1 MTAEQRPKSIN
12 TNDSAR
18 GTSELGQAPYLSPR
32 TERSMRSVVAVA
44 LSLSALMP
52 LQAGAASI
60 TVKPGDTISGLAD
73 RHGVSVNSLMK
84 ANGIRNSDH
93 VEVGQTLRLPIGA
106 RGVVSAGQGR
116 HTVKGGDT
124 LGGIAAQYR
133 VRERD
138 LIAINNLPSADHVE
152 LGQTLKLPT
161 SAVLPKPKPAAKAKA
176 TPIKANPNATSH
188 TVARGQTL
196 TQIARAYE
204 VPVASLIDLN
214 TINDPNKVTIGT
226 KLMLR
231 DTRSPETTKSVSSTV
246 QGAANTTPE
255 SVVEAIEPTST
266 TPAVKPVLT
275 ATASQPTKTVQV
287 KPVQS
292 KTTRTKAAPIK
303 AAPAKTTKT
312 PSVEAKPAA
321 WRTYGPLQVD
331 WSNWQSMG
339 GSMVAPTLNSE
350 GKPLYVAVNCSAR
363 KINVTSSDGAWKSWI
378 APQTNFE
385 KDLVKDR
392 CSKTA

>member
-1 MTAEQRPKSIN
+1 
-12 TNDSAR
+12 
-18 GTSELGQAPYLSPR
+18 
-32 TERSMRSVVAVA
+32 MRSIVAAA
-44 LSLSALMP
+44 LTLSALMP

-73 RHGVSVNSLMK
+73 RYGVSVGRLMR
-84 ANGIRNSDH
+84 ANGIRNSNH
-93 VEVGQTLRLPIGA
+93 VEAGQTLRLPSGA

-133 VRERD
+133 VKERD
-138 LIAINNLPSADHVE
+138 LIAINSLRSADHVE

-161 SAVLPKPKPAAKAKA
+161 SAVLPKPKPIAKAKP

-231 DTRSPETTKSVSSTV
+231 ETLPTESVSTSV
-246 QGAANTTPE
+246 Q
-255 SVVEAIEPTST
+255 TST
-266 TPAVKPVLT
+266 TPEAKPVLT
-275 ATASQPTKTVQV
+275 ATASQPTK
-287 KPVQS
+287 PVQS
-292 KTTRTKAAPIK
+292 KPVQAKPAVTKTAPRK
-303 AAPAKTTKT
+303 AAPAKTTPTK
-312 PSVEAKPAA
+312 SVVAKAA
-321 WRTYGPLQVD
+321 TWRTYGPLQVD

-339 GSMVAPTLNSE
+339 GSMVAPTLNNE
-350 GKPLYVAVNCSAR
+350 GKPLYVAVNCSVR

-392 CSKTA
+392 CNKTA

>member
-1 MTAEQRPKSIN
+1 
-12 TNDSAR
+12 
-18 GTSELGQAPYLSPR
+18 
-32 TERSMRSVVAVA
+32 MRSIVAAA
-44 LSLSALMP
+44 LTLSALMP

-73 RHGVSVNSLMK
+73 RYGVSVGRLMR
-84 ANGIRNSDH
+84 ANGIRNSNH
-93 VEVGQTLRLPIGA
+93 VEAGQTLRLPSGA

-133 VRERD
+133 VKERD
-138 LIAINNLPSADHVE
+138 LIAINSLRSADHVE

-161 SAVLPKPKPAAKAKA
+161 SAVLPKPKPIAKAKP

-231 DTRSPETTKSVSSTV
+231 ETLPTESVSTSV
-246 QGAANTTPE
+246 Q
-255 SVVEAIEPTST
+255 TST
-266 TPAVKPVLT
+266 TPEAKPVLT
-275 ATASQPTKTVQV
+275 ATASQPTTTVQA

-292 KTTRTKAAPIK
+292 KPAVTKTAPRK
-303 AAPAKTTKT
+303 AAPAKTTPTK
-312 PSVEAKPAA
+312 SVVAKAA
-321 WRTYGPLQVD
+321 TWRTYGPLQVD

-339 GSMVAPTLNSE
+339 GSMVAPTLNNE
-350 GKPLYVAVNCSAR
+350 GKPLYVAVNCSVR

-392 CSKTA
+392 CNKTA

>member
-1 MTAEQRPKSIN
+1 
-12 TNDSAR
+12 
-18 GTSELGQAPYLSPR
+18 
-32 TERSMRSVVAVA
+32 MRSIVAAA
-44 LSLSALMP
+44 LTLSALMP

-73 RHGVSVNSLMK
+73 RYGVSVECLMR
-84 ANGIRNSDH
+84 ANGIRNSNH
-93 VEVGQTLRLPIGA
+93 VEVGQTLRLPSGA

-124 LGGIAAQYR
+124 LGGIAARYR
-133 VRERD
+133 VSSRD
-138 LIAINNLPSADHVE
+138 LIAINSLQSADHVE

-161 SAVLPKPKPAAKAKA
+161 TAVLPKPKPVAKAKP
-176 TPIKANPNATSH
+176 TPIKANPSATSH

-204 VPVASLIDLN
+204 VPVASLVDLN

-231 DTRSPETTKSVSSTV
+231 DTRPTESVSTSV
-246 QGAANTTPE
+246 Q
-255 SVVEAIEPTST
+255 TST
-266 TPAVKPVLT
+266 TPAAKPVLT
-275 ATASQPTKTVQV
+275 ATASQPTKTVQA
-287 KPVQS
+287 KPVQA
-292 KTTRTKAAPIK
+292 KTAVTKIAPRK
-303 AAPAKTTKT
+303 VAPAKTT
-312 PSVEAKPAA
+312 PSKSVTAKAA
-321 WRTYGPLQVD
+321 TWRTYGPLQVD

-339 GSMVAPTLNSE
+339 GSMVAPTLNNE

-392 CSKTA
+392 CNKTA

>member
-1 MTAEQRPKSIN
+1 
-12 TNDSAR
+12 
-18 GTSELGQAPYLSPR
+18 
-32 TERSMRSVVAVA
+32 MRSIVAAA
-44 LSLSALMP
+44 LTLSALMP

-73 RHGVSVNSLMK
+73 RYGVSVNSLLK
-84 ANGIRNSDH
+84 ANGIRDSNH
-93 VEVGQTLRLPIGA
+93 VEVGQTLRLPSGA

-116 HTVKGGDT
+116 HSVQSGDT

-133 VRERD
+133 VSERD

-152 LGQTLKLPT
+152 VGQTLKLPT
-161 SAVLPKPKPAAKAKA
+161 SAVLPKPKAVAKAKPA
-176 TPIKANPNATSH
+176 AIKANPNATSH
-188 TVARGQTL
+188 TVSRGQTL

-231 DTRSPETTKSVSSTV
+231 DTRRPETTESVSTTV
-246 QGAANTTPE
+246 QAAANTTPE
-255 SVVEAIEPTST
+255 SVVEATESTST
-266 TPAVKPVLT
+266 APVVKPVLT
-275 ATASQPTKTVQV
+275 ATASRPAKTVQAKSV
-287 KPVQS
+287 QTKPAA
-292 KTTRTKAAPIK
+292 KTPAAAKTATKK
-303 AAPAKTTKT
+303 VAPAQTTPT
-312 PSVEAKPAA
+312 QSVEAKPAA

-392 CSKTA
+392 CTKTA

>member
-1 MTAEQRPKSIN
+1 
-12 TNDSAR
+12 
-18 GTSELGQAPYLSPR
+18 
-32 TERSMRSVVAVA
+32 MRSIVAAA
-44 LSLSALMP
+44 LTLSALMP

-73 RHGVSVNSLMK
+73 RYGVSVNSLLK
-84 ANGIRNSDH
+84 ANGIRDSNH
-93 VEVGQTLRLPIGA
+93 VEVGQTLRLPSGA

-116 HTVKGGDT
+116 HSVQSGDT

-133 VRERD
+133 VSERD

-152 LGQTLKLPT
+152 VGQTLKLPT
-161 SAVLPKPKPAAKAKA
+161 SAVLPKPKAVAKAKPA
-176 TPIKANPNATSH
+176 AIKANPNATSH
-188 TVARGQTL
+188 TVSRGQTL

-231 DTRSPETTKSVSSTV
+231 DTRRPETTESVSTTV
-246 QGAANTTPE
+246 QAADNTTPE
-255 SVVEAIEPTST
+255 SVGEATEPTST
-266 TPAVKPVLT
+266 APVVKPVLT
-275 ATASQPTKTVQV
+275 ATASRPA
-287 KPVQS
+287 
-292 KTTRTKAAPIK
+292 KAATK
-303 AAPAKTTKT
+303 KVAPAKTTST
-312 PSVEAKPAA
+312 QSVEAKPAA

-392 CSKTA
+392 CTKTA

>member
-1 MTAEQRPKSIN
+1 
-12 TNDSAR
+12 
-18 GTSELGQAPYLSPR
+18 
-32 TERSMRSVVAVA
+32 MRSIVAAA
-44 LSLSALMP
+44 LTLSALMP

-73 RHGVSVNSLMK
+73 RYGVSVGRLMR
-84 ANGIRNSDH
+84 ANGIRNSNH
-93 VEVGQTLRLPIGA
+93 VEAGQTLRLPSGA
-106 RGVVSAGQGR
+106 RGVVSAGKGR

-133 VRERD
+133 VKERD
-138 LIAINNLPSADHVE
+138 LIAINSLRSADHVE

-161 SAVLPKPKPAAKAKA
+161 SAVLPKPKPIAKAKP

-231 DTRSPETTKSVSSTV
+231 ETLPTESVSTSV
-246 QGAANTTPE
+246 Q
-255 SVVEAIEPTST
+255 TST
-266 TPAVKPVLT
+266 TPEAKPVLN
-275 ATASQPTKTVQV
+275 ATASQPTKTVQA

-292 KTTRTKAAPIK
+292 KPVQAKPAVTKTAPRK
-303 AAPAKTTKT
+303 AAPAKTAPTK
-312 PSVEAKPAA
+312 SVVAKAA
-321 WRTYGPLQVD
+321 TWRTYGPLQVD

-339 GSMVAPTLNSE
+339 GSMVAPTLNNE
-350 GKPLYVAVNCSAR
+350 GKPLYVAVNCSVR
-363 KINVTSSDGAWKSWI
+363 NINVTSSDGAWKSWI

-392 CSKTA
+392 CIKTA

>member
-1 MTAEQRPKSIN
+1 
-12 TNDSAR
+12 
-18 GTSELGQAPYLSPR
+18 
-32 TERSMRSVVAVA
+32 MRSVVAVA
-44 LSLSALMP
+44 LTLSALMP

-73 RHGVSVNSLMK
+73 RYGISVGSLMR
-84 ANGIRNSDH
+84 ANGIRNSNH
-93 VEVGQTLRLPIGA
+93 VEVGQSLRLPSGA

-116 HTVKGGDT
+116 HSVKGGDT

-133 VRERD
+133 VSERD
-138 LIAINNLPSADHVE
+138 LIAINSLQSADHVE

-161 SAVLPKPKPAAKAKA
+161 TAVLPKPKPVAKAKA
-176 TPIKANPNATSH
+176 KPTPIKANPNATSH

-204 VPVASLIDLN
+204 VPVASLVDLN

-231 DTRSPETTKSVSSTV
+231 DTRPTESVSTSV
-246 QGAANTTPE
+246 Q
-255 SVVEAIEPTST
+255 TST
-266 TPAVKPVLT
+266 TPAAKPVLT
-275 ATASQPTKTVQV
+275 ATASQPTKTVQA
-287 KPVQS
+287 KPVQA
-292 KTTRTKAAPIK
+292 KTAVTKIAPRK
-303 AAPAKTTKT
+303 VAPAKTT
-312 PSVEAKPAA
+312 PSKSVTAKAA
-321 WRTYGPLQVD
+321 TWRTYGPLQVD

-339 GSMVAPTLNSE
+339 GSMVAPTLNNE

-378 APQTNFE
+378 APQANFE

-392 CSKTA
+392 CNKIA

>member
-1 MTAEQRPKSIN
+1 
-12 TNDSAR
+12 
-18 GTSELGQAPYLSPR
+18 
-32 TERSMRSVVAVA
+32 MRSIVAAA
-44 LSLSALMP
+44 LTLSALMP

-60 TVKPGDTISGLAD
+60 TVKPGDTISDLAD
-73 RHGVSVNSLMK
+73 RYGVSVGSLMR
-84 ANGIRNSDH
+84 ANGIRNSNH
-93 VEVGQTLRLPIGA
+93 VEAGQTLRLPSGA

-133 VRERD
+133 VKERD
-138 LIAINNLPSADHVE
+138 LIAINSLRSADHVE

-161 SAVLPKPKPAAKAKA
+161 SAVFPKPKPVAKAKP
-176 TPIKANPNATSH
+176 TRIKANPNATSH

-231 DTRSPETTKSVSSTV
+231 NTSSTELVSTLV
-246 QGAANTTPE
+246 Q
-255 SVVEAIEPTST
+255 TST
-266 TPAVKPVLT
+266 TPKVKPVLT
-275 ATASQPTKTVQV
+275 ATASQPTKAVQV
-287 KPVQS
+287 KPVQA
-292 KTTRTKAAPIK
+292 KTAVIKKAPRKAAPV
-303 AAPAKTTKT
+303 KTTPTK
-312 PSVEAKPAA
+312 SVAAKPAI

-392 CSKTA
+392 CNKTA

>member
-1 MTAEQRPKSIN
+1 
-12 TNDSAR
+12 
-18 GTSELGQAPYLSPR
+18 
-32 TERSMRSVVAVA
+32 MRSIVAAA
-44 LSLSALMP
+44 LTLSALMP

-60 TVKPGDTISGLAD
+60 TVKSGDTISGLAD
-73 RHGVSVNSLMK
+73 RYGVSVERLMR
-84 ANGIRNSDH
+84 ANGIRNSNH
-93 VEVGQTLRLPIGA
+93 VEVGQTLRLPSGA

-124 LGGIAAQYR
+124 LGGIAARYR
-133 VRERD
+133 ISSRD
-138 LIAINNLPSADHVE
+138 LIAINSLQSADHVE

-161 SAVLPKPKPAAKAKA
+161 TAVLPKPKPVAKAKP
-176 TPIKANPNATSH
+176 TPIKANPSATSH

-231 DTRSPETTKSVSSTV
+231 DTSSTELV
-246 QGAANTTPE
+246 STSLQTSSTPE
-255 SVVEAIEPTST
+255 A
-266 TPAVKPVLT
+266 KPVLT
-275 ATASQPTKTVQV
+275 ATASQPTKTVQTKQV
-287 KPVQS
+287 QAKPVQV
-292 KTTRTKAAPIK
+292 KTVQVKTAVTKTAPKK
-303 AAPAKTTKT
+303 AAPAKTTPT
-312 PSVEAKPAA
+312 QAVAAKPAA

-392 CSKTA
+392 CIKTA

>member
-1 MTAEQRPKSIN
+1 
-12 TNDSAR
+12 
-18 GTSELGQAPYLSPR
+18 
-32 TERSMRSVVAVA
+32 MRSIAA
-44 LSLSALMP
+44 AAIILSALMP

-73 RHGVSVNSLMK
+73 RYGISVNSLMK

-93 VEVGQTLRLPIGA
+93 VEAGQTLRLPSGA

-116 HTVKGGDT
+116 HRVQGGDT
-124 LGGIAAQYR
+124 LGGIAARYR
-133 VRERD
+133 VSERD
-138 LIAINNLPSADHVE
+138 LISINNLPSADHVE
-152 LGQTLKLPT
+152 VGQTLKLPT
-161 SAVLPKPKPAAKAKA
+161 SAVLPKPKPVAKAKP

-231 DTRSPETTKSVSSTV
+231 ETRPEITESVSTTGQSST
-246 QGAANTTPE
+246 E
-255 SVVEAIEPTST
+255 
-266 TPAVKPVLT
+266 PAVKPVLT

-287 KPVQS
+287 KPVQA
-292 KTTRTKAAPIK
+292 KPAAQKP
-303 AAPAKTTKT
+303 APAKTTPTK
-312 PSVEAKPAA
+312 SVAAKPAT

-392 CSKTA
+392 CTKTA

>member
-1 MTAEQRPKSIN
+1 
-12 TNDSAR
+12 
-18 GTSELGQAPYLSPR
+18 
-32 TERSMRSVVAVA
+32 MRSIAAAAVI
-44 LSLSALMP
+44 LSALIP

-73 RHGVSVNSLMK
+73 RYGISVNSLMK

-93 VEVGQTLRLPIGA
+93 VEVGQTLRLPSGA

-116 HTVKGGDT
+116 HRVQGGDT
-124 LGGIAAQYR
+124 LGGIAARYR
-133 VRERD
+133 VSERD

-152 LGQTLKLPT
+152 VGQTLKLPT
-161 SAVLPKPKPAAKAKA
+161 SAVLPKPKPVTKAKP

-214 TINDPNKVTIGT
+214 TINDPNKVTVGT

-231 DTRSPETTKSVSSTV
+231 ETRPEITESVSTTGQSST
-246 QGAANTTPE
+246 E
-255 SVVEAIEPTST
+255 
-266 TPAVKPVLT
+266 PAVKPVLT
-275 ATASQPTKTVQV
+275 ATASQPNKTVQV

-292 KTTRTKAAPIK
+292 KTAPTKTAPIQ
-303 AAPAKTTKT
+303 AAPAKTITT
-312 PSVEAKPAA
+312 PSVQAKPAT

-339 GSMVAPTLNSE
+339 GSMVAPTLNRE

-385 KDLVKDR
+385 KDLLKDR
-392 CSKTA
+392 CNKTA

>member
-1 MTAEQRPKSIN
+1 
-12 TNDSAR
+12 
-18 GTSELGQAPYLSPR
+18 
-32 TERSMRSVVAVA
+32 MRSIVAAA
-44 LSLSALMP
+44 LTLSALMP

-73 RHGVSVNSLMK
+73 RYGVSVGRLMRV
-84 ANGIRNSDH
+84 NGIRNSNH
-93 VEVGQTLRLPIGA
+93 VEAGQTLRLPSGA

-124 LGGIAAQYR
+124 LGGIAARYR
-133 VRERD
+133 VSSRD
-138 LIAINNLPSADHVE
+138 LIAINSLQSADHVE

-161 SAVLPKPKPAAKAKA
+161 TAVLPKPKPVAKAKP
-176 TPIKANPNATSH
+176 TPIKANPSATSH

-196 TQIARAYE
+196 TQIARAYQ

-231 DTRSPETTKSVSSTV
+231 DTSSTELV
-246 QGAANTTPE
+246 STSLQTSSTPE
-255 SVVEAIEPTST
+255 A
-266 TPAVKPVLT
+266 KPVVT
-275 ATASQPTKTVQV
+275 ATASQPTKAVQTKPVQV
-287 KPVQS
+287 KTAVR
-292 KTTRTKAAPIK
+292 KTTPQK
-303 AAPAKTTKT
+303 AAPAKTTPT
-312 PSVEAKPAA
+312 QAVAAKPAA

-392 CSKTA
+392 CIKTA

>member
-1 MTAEQRPKSIN
+1 
-12 TNDSAR
+12 
-18 GTSELGQAPYLSPR
+18 
-32 TERSMRSVVAVA
+32 MRSLVAAA
-44 LSLSALMP
+44 LTLSALMP

-60 TVKPGDTISGLAD
+60 TVKAGDTISGLAD
-73 RHGVSVNSLMK
+73 RYGVSVRSLMK
-84 ANGIRNSDH
+84 ANGIQNSNH
-93 VEVGQTLRLPIGA
+93 VEVGQTLRLPSGA
-106 RGVVSAGQGR
+106 RGVVSAGKGR
-116 HTVKGGDT
+116 HTVRGGDT
-124 LGGIAAQYR
+124 LGGIAARYR
-133 VRERD
+133 VSERD
-138 LIAINNLPSADHVE
+138 LIAINSLPSADHVE
-152 LGQTLKLPT
+152 VGQTLKLPT
-161 SAVLPKPKPAAKAKA
+161 SAVLPKPKPVAKAKP

-231 DTRSPETTKSVSSTV
+231 ETLRPETSESVSTSVSTTV
-246 QGAANTTPE
+246 Q
-255 SVVEAIEPTST
+255 TST
-266 TPAVKPVLT
+266 TPEAKPVLT
-275 ATASQPTKTVQV
+275 ATASQPAKSVQA
-287 KPVQS
+287 KPVQA
-292 KTTRTKAAPIK
+292 KPVQAKPAAAKPTATKPTATKK
-303 AAPAKTTKT
+303 AVEAK
-312 PSVEAKPAA
+312 SVEAKPAA

-331 WSNWQSMG
+331 WSNWQAMG

-385 KDLVKDR
+385 KDLVMDR
-392 CSKTA
+392 CKKTA

>member
-1 MTAEQRPKSIN
+1 
-12 TNDSAR
+12 
-18 GTSELGQAPYLSPR
+18 
-32 TERSMRSVVAVA
+32 MRSLVAAA
-44 LSLSALMP
+44 LTLSALMP

-60 TVKPGDTISGLAD
+60 TVKAGDTISGLAD
-73 RHGVSVNSLMK
+73 RYGVSVRSLMK
-84 ANGIRNSDH
+84 ANGIQNSNH
-93 VEVGQTLRLPIGA
+93 VEVGQTLRLPSGA
-106 RGVVSAGQGR
+106 RGVVSAGKGR
-116 HTVKGGDT
+116 HTVRGGDT
-124 LGGIAAQYR
+124 LGGIAARYR
-133 VRERD
+133 VSERD

-152 LGQTLKLPT
+152 IGQTLKLPT
-161 SAVLPKPKPAAKAKA
+161 SAVLPKPKPVAKAKP

-231 DTRSPETTKSVSSTV
+231 ETPRTETSTSVSTSVSTTV
-246 QGAANTTPE
+246 Q
-255 SVVEAIEPTST
+255 TST
-266 TPAVKPVLT
+266 TPVAKPVLT
-275 ATASQPTKTVQV
+275 ATASQPTKTIQA
-287 KPVQS
+287 KPAAAKPAS
-292 KTTRTKAAPIK
+292 TKTAATKTAPKK
-303 AAPAKTTKT
+303 AAPAQTTPT
-312 PSVEAKPAA
+312 QSVQAKPAA
-321 WRTYGPLQVD
+321 WRAYGPLQVD
-331 WSNWQSMG
+331 WSNWQAMG

-385 KDLVKDR
+385 KDLVMDR
-392 CSKTA
+392 CKKTA

>member
-1 MTAEQRPKSIN
+1 
-12 TNDSAR
+12 
-18 GTSELGQAPYLSPR
+18 
-32 TERSMRSVVAVA
+32 MRSIVAAA
-44 LSLSALMP
+44 LTLSALISLP
-52 LQAGAASI
+52 AGAASI

-73 RHGVSVNSLMK
+73 RYGVSVNSLLK
-84 ANGIRNSDH
+84 ANGIRNSNH
-93 VEVGQTLRLPIGA
+93 VEVGQTLRLPSGA
-106 RGVVSAGQGR
+106 RGVVSAGKGR
-116 HTVKGGDT
+116 HRVQSGDT
-124 LGGIAAQYR
+124 LGGIAARYR

-152 LGQTLKLPT
+152 VGQTLKLPT
-161 SAVLPKPKPAAKAKA
+161 SAVLPKPKPVAKAKPA
-176 TPIKANPNATSH
+176 PITADPNATSH

-231 DTRSPETTKSVSSTV
+231 DTRASEITESVSTTV
-246 QGAANTTPE
+246 Q
-255 SVVEAIEPTST
+255 TSPS
-266 TPAVKPVLT
+266 PAVKPVLT
-275 ATASQPTKTVQV
+275 ATASQPAKTVQV
-287 KPVQS
+287 KPVES
-292 KTTRTKAAPIK
+292 TTAPTKTAPTQ
-303 AAPAKTTKT
+303 AAPAKTVTT
-312 PSVEAKPAA
+312 PSVQAKPAA

-392 CSKTA
+392 CIKTA

>member
-1 MTAEQRPKSIN
+1 
-12 TNDSAR
+12 
-18 GTSELGQAPYLSPR
+18 
-32 TERSMRSVVAVA
+32 MRSIVAAA
-44 LSLSALMP
+44 LTLSALMP

-73 RHGVSVNSLMK
+73 RYGVSVGRLMR
-84 ANGIRNSDH
+84 ANGIRNSNH
-93 VEVGQTLRLPIGA
+93 VEAGQTLRLPSGA

-133 VRERD
+133 VKERD
-138 LIAINNLPSADHVE
+138 LIAINSLRSADHVE

-161 SAVLPKPKPAAKAKA
+161 SAVLPKPKPIAKAKP

-231 DTRSPETTKSVSSTV
+231 ETLPTESVSTSV
-246 QGAANTTPE
+246 Q
-255 SVVEAIEPTST
+255 TST
-266 TPAVKPVLT
+266 TPEAKPVLT
-275 ATASQPTKTVQV
+275 ATASQPTTTVQS
-287 KPVQS
+287 KPVQAKPAVT
-292 KTTRTKAAPIK
+292 KTAPRK
-303 AAPAKTTKT
+303 AAPAKTTPTK
-312 PSVEAKPAA
+312 SVVAKAA
-321 WRTYGPLQVD
+321 TWRTYGPLQVD

-339 GSMVAPTLNSE
+339 GSMVAPTLNNE
-350 GKPLYVAVNCSAR
+350 GKPLYVAVNCSVR

-392 CSKTA
+392 CNKTA

>member
-1 MTAEQRPKSIN
+1 
-12 TNDSAR
+12 
-18 GTSELGQAPYLSPR
+18 
-32 TERSMRSVVAVA
+32 MRSIVAAA
-44 LSLSALMP
+44 LTLSALMP

-73 RHGVSVNSLMK
+73 RYGVSVGRLMR
-84 ANGIRNSDH
+84 ANGIRNSNH
-93 VEVGQTLRLPIGA
+93 VEAGQTLRLPSGA

-133 VRERD
+133 VKERD
-138 LIAINNLPSADHVE
+138 LIAINSLRSADHVE

-161 SAVLPKPKPAAKAKA
+161 SAVLPKPKPVAKAKP

-231 DTRSPETTKSVSSTV
+231 ETLPTESVSTSV
-246 QGAANTTPE
+246 Q
-255 SVVEAIEPTST
+255 TST
-266 TPAVKPVLT
+266 TPEAKPVLT
-275 ATASQPTKTVQV
+275 ATASQPTK
-287 KPVQS
+287 PVQS
-292 KTTRTKAAPIK
+292 KPVQAKPAVTKTAPRK
-303 AAPAKTTKT
+303 AAPAKTTPTK
-312 PSVEAKPAA
+312 SVVAKAA
-321 WRTYGPLQVD
+321 TWRTYGPLQVD

-339 GSMVAPTLNSE
+339 GSMVAPTLNNE
-350 GKPLYVAVNCSAR
+350 GKPLYVAVNCSVR
-363 KINVTSSDGAWKSWI
+363 KINVTGSDGAWKSWI

-392 CSKTA
+392 CNKTA

>member
-1 MTAEQRPKSIN
+1 
-12 TNDSAR
+12 
-18 GTSELGQAPYLSPR
+18 
-32 TERSMRSVVAVA
+32 MRSIVAAA
-44 LSLSALMP
+44 LTLSALISLP
-52 LQAGAASI
+52 AGAASI

-73 RHGVSVNSLMK
+73 RYGVSVNSLLK
-84 ANGIRNSDH
+84 ANGIRNSNH
-93 VEVGQTLRLPIGA
+93 VEVGQTLRLPSGA
-106 RGVVSAGQGR
+106 RGVVSAGKGR
-116 HTVKGGDT
+116 HSVQSGDT
-124 LGGIAAQYR
+124 LGGIAARYR

-152 LGQTLKLPT
+152 VGQTLKLPT
-161 SAVLPKPKPAAKAKA
+161 SAVLPKPKPVAKAKPA
-176 TPIKANPNATSH
+176 PITADPNATSH

-231 DTRSPETTKSVSSTV
+231 DTRASEITESVSTTV
-246 QGAANTTPE
+246 Q
-255 SVVEAIEPTST
+255 TSPS
-266 TPAVKPVLT
+266 PAVKPVLT
-275 ATASQPTKTVQV
+275 ATASQPAKTVQV
-287 KPVQS
+287 KPVES
-292 KTTRTKAAPIK
+292 TTAPTKTAPTQ
-303 AAPAKTTKT
+303 AAPAKTVTT
-312 PSVEAKPAA
+312 PSVQAKPAA

-385 KDLVKDR
+385 KDLMKDR
-392 CSKTA
+392 CIKTA

>member
-1 MTAEQRPKSIN
+1 
-12 TNDSAR
+12 
-18 GTSELGQAPYLSPR
+18 
-32 TERSMRSVVAVA
+32 MRSIVAAA
-44 LSLSALMP
+44 LTLSALMP

-73 RHGVSVNSLMK
+73 RYGVSVNSLLK
-84 ANGIRNSDH
+84 ANGIRDSNH
-93 VEVGQTLRLPIGA
+93 VEVGQTLRLPSGA

-116 HTVKGGDT
+116 HSVQSGDT

-133 VRERD
+133 VSERD

-152 LGQTLKLPT
+152 VGQTLKLPT
-161 SAVLPKPKPAAKAKA
+161 SAVLPKPKAVAKAKPA
-176 TPIKANPNATSH
+176 AIKANPNATSH
-188 TVARGQTL
+188 TVSRGQTL

-231 DTRSPETTKSVSSTV
+231 DTRRPETTESVSTAV
-246 QGAANTTPE
+246 QAADNTTPE
-255 SVVEAIEPTST
+255 SVVEATESTST
-266 TPAVKPVLT
+266 APVVKPVLT
-275 ATASQPTKTVQV
+275 ATASRPAKTATKKV
-287 KPVQS
+287 
-292 KTTRTKAAPIK
+292 
-303 AAPAKTTKT
+303 APAKTTPTK
-312 PSVEAKPAA
+312 SVEAKPAA

-392 CSKTA
+392 CIKTA

>member
-1 MTAEQRPKSIN
+1 
-12 TNDSAR
+12 
-18 GTSELGQAPYLSPR
+18 
-32 TERSMRSVVAVA
+32 MRSIAA
-44 LSLSALMP
+44 AAIILSALMP

-73 RHGVSVNSLMK
+73 RYGISVNSLMK

-93 VEVGQTLRLPIGA
+93 VEAGQTLRLPSGA

-116 HTVKGGDT
+116 HRVQGGDT
-124 LGGIAAQYR
+124 LGGIAARYR
-133 VRERD
+133 VSERD

-152 LGQTLKLPT
+152 VGQTLKLPT
-161 SAVLPKPKPAAKAKA
+161 SAVLPKPKPVAKAKP

-231 DTRSPETTKSVSSTV
+231 ETRPEITESVSTTGQSSTEP
-246 QGAANTTPE
+246 AA
-255 SVVEAIEPTST
+255 
-266 TPAVKPVLT
+266 KPVLT
-275 ATASQPTKTVQV
+275 ATASRPAKTATKKV
-287 KPVQS
+287 
-292 KTTRTKAAPIK
+292 
-303 AAPAKTTKT
+303 APAKTTPT
-312 PSVEAKPAA
+312 QSVEAKPAA

-392 CSKTA
+392 CTKTA

>member
-1 MTAEQRPKSIN
+1 
-12 TNDSAR
+12 
-18 GTSELGQAPYLSPR
+18 
-32 TERSMRSVVAVA
+32 MRSLVAAA
-44 LSLSALMP
+44 LTLSALMP

-60 TVKPGDTISGLAD
+60 TVKAGDTISGLAD
-73 RHGVSVNSLMK
+73 RYGVSVRSLMK
-84 ANGIRNSDH
+84 ANGIQNSNH
-93 VEVGQTLRLPIGA
+93 VEVGQTLRLPSGA
-106 RGVVSAGQGR
+106 RGVVSAGKGR
-116 HTVKGGDT
+116 HTVRGGDT
-124 LGGIAAQYR
+124 LGGIAARYR
-133 VRERD
+133 VSERD
-138 LIAINNLPSADHVE
+138 LIAINSLPSADHVE
-152 LGQTLKLPT
+152 VGQTLKLPT
-161 SAVLPKPKPAAKAKA
+161 SAVLPKPKPVAKAKP
-176 TPIKANPNATSH
+176 TPIKANPNATAH

-231 DTRSPETTKSVSSTV
+231 ETPRPETSESVSTSVSTTV
-246 QGAANTTPE
+246 Q
-255 SVVEAIEPTST
+255 TSS
-266 TPAVKPVLT
+266 TPAAKPVLT
-275 ATASQPTKTVQV
+275 ATASQPTKTIQA
-287 KPVQS
+287 KPVQA
-292 KTTRTKAAPIK
+292 KPAATKPAATK
-303 AAPAKTTKT
+303 PATTKT
-312 PSVEAKPAA
+312 AATKKAVEAKSVEAKPAA

-385 KDLVKDR
+385 KDLVMDR
-392 CSKTA
+392 CKKTA

>member
-1 MTAEQRPKSIN
+1 
-12 TNDSAR
+12 
-18 GTSELGQAPYLSPR
+18 
-32 TERSMRSVVAVA
+32 MRSVVAVA
-44 LSLSALMP
+44 LTLSALMP

-73 RHGVSVNSLMK
+73 RYGVSVGSLMR
-84 ANGIRNSDH
+84 ANGIRNSNY
-93 VEVGQTLRLPIGA
+93 VEVGQTLRLPSGA

-124 LGGIAAQYR
+124 LGGIATQYR

-138 LIAINNLPSADHVE
+138 LIAINSLRSADHVE

-161 SAVLPKPKPAAKAKA
+161 SAVLPKPKSVTKAKP
-176 TPIKANPNATSH
+176 TPIKGNPNATSH

-204 VPVASLIDLN
+204 VPVASLVDLN

-231 DTRSPETTKSVSSTV
+231 DTRPTESVSTSV
-246 QGAANTTPE
+246 Q
-255 SVVEAIEPTST
+255 TST
-266 TPAVKPVLT
+266 TPAAKPVLT
-275 ATASQPTKTVQV
+275 ATDSQPTKTVQA
-287 KPVQS
+287 KPVQA
-292 KTTRTKAAPIK
+292 KTAVTKIAPRK
-303 AAPAKTTKT
+303 VAPAKTT
-312 PSVEAKPAA
+312 PSKSVTAKAA
-321 WRTYGPLQVD
+321 TWRTYGPLQVD

-339 GSMVAPTLNSE
+339 GSMVAPTLNNE

-392 CSKTA
+392 CNKTA

>member
-1 MTAEQRPKSIN
+1 
-12 TNDSAR
+12 
-18 GTSELGQAPYLSPR
+18 
-32 TERSMRSVVAVA
+32 MRSIVAAA
-44 LSLSALMP
+44 LTLSALMP

-73 RHGVSVNSLMK
+73 RYGVSVKSLMRE
-84 ANGIRNSDH
+84 NGIRNSNH
-93 VEVGQTLRLPIGA
+93 VEVGQTLRLPSGA
-106 RGVVSAGQGR
+106 RGVVSAGKGR
-116 HTVKGGDT
+116 HTVRGGDT
-124 LGGIAAQYR
+124 LGGIAARYR
-133 VRERD
+133 VSERD
-138 LIAINNLPSADHVE
+138 LIAINSLPSADHVE
-152 LGQTLKLPT
+152 VGQTLKLPT
-161 SAVLPKPKPAAKAKA
+161 SAVLPKPKPVAKAKP
-176 TPIKANPNATSH
+176 TPIKANPKATSH

-231 DTRSPETTKSVSSTV
+231 DTRRPE
-246 QGAANTTPE
+246 
-255 SVVEAIEPTST
+255 TST
-266 TPAVKPVLT
+266 TPAAKPVLT
-275 ATASQPTKTVQV
+275 ATASQPAKSVQA
-287 KPVQS
+287 KPVQN
-292 KTTRTKAAPIK
+292 KPVQTKPAATTTAATKK
-303 AAPAKTTKT
+303 AVGAKPVEAKA
-312 PSVEAKPAA
+312 VEAKPAA

-350 GKPLYVAVNCSAR
+350 GKPLYVAVNCPAG

-385 KDLVKDR
+385 RDLVMDR
-392 CSKTA
+392 CKKTA

>member
-1 MTAEQRPKSIN
+1 
-12 TNDSAR
+12 
-18 GTSELGQAPYLSPR
+18 
-32 TERSMRSVVAVA
+32 MRSLVAAA
-44 LSLSALMP
+44 LTLSALMP

-60 TVKPGDTISGLAD
+60 TVKAGDTISGLAD
-73 RHGVSVNSLMK
+73 RYGVSVRSLMK
-84 ANGIRNSDH
+84 ANGIQNSNH
-93 VEVGQTLRLPIGA
+93 VEVGQTLRLPSGA
-106 RGVVSAGQGR
+106 RGVVSAGKGR
-116 HTVKGGDT
+116 HTVRGGDT
-124 LGGIAAQYR
+124 LGGIAARYR
-133 VRERD
+133 VSERD
-138 LIAINNLPSADHVE
+138 LIAINSLPSADHVE
-152 LGQTLKLPT
+152 VGQTLKLPT
-161 SAVLPKPKPAAKAKA
+161 SAVLPKPKPVAKAKP

-231 DTRSPETTKSVSSTV
+231 ETPRPETSETVSTSVSTTV
-246 QGAANTTPE
+246 Q
-255 SVVEAIEPTST
+255 TST
-266 TPAVKPVLT
+266 TPEAKPVLT
-275 ATASQPTKTVQV
+275 ATASQPAKSVQA
-287 KPVQS
+287 KPVQ
-292 KTTRTKAAPIK
+292 TKPAA
-303 AAPAKTTKT
+303 TKT
-312 PSVEAKPAA
+312 AVEAKSVEAKPAA

-331 WSNWQSMG
+331 WSNWQAMG

-385 KDLVKDR
+385 KDLVMDR
-392 CSKTA
+392 CKKTA

>member
-1 MTAEQRPKSIN
+1 
-12 TNDSAR
+12 
-18 GTSELGQAPYLSPR
+18 
-32 TERSMRSVVAVA
+32 MRSIVAAA
-44 LSLSALMP
+44 LTLSALMP

-73 RHGVSVNSLMK
+73 RYGVSVKSLMRE
-84 ANGIRNSDH
+84 NGIRNSNH
-93 VEVGQTLRLPIGA
+93 VEVGQTLRLPSGA
-106 RGVVSAGQGR
+106 RGVVSAGKGR
-116 HTVKGGDT
+116 HTVRGGDT
-124 LGGIAAQYR
+124 LGGIAARYR
-133 VRERD
+133 VSERD
-138 LIAINNLPSADHVE
+138 LIAINSLPSADHVE
-152 LGQTLKLPT
+152 VGQTLKLPT
-161 SAVLPKPKPAAKAKA
+161 SAVLPKPKPVAKAKP

-231 DTRSPETTKSVSSTV
+231 DTRRPETSESVSTPV
-246 QGAANTTPE
+246 Q
-255 SVVEAIEPTST
+255 TST
-266 TPAVKPVLT
+266 TPAAKPVLT
-275 ATASQPTKTVQV
+275 ATASQPAKSVQA

-292 KTTRTKAAPIK
+292 KPVQTKPAA
-303 AAPAKTTKT
+303 TKT
-312 PSVEAKPAA
+312 AATKKAVKVKAVEAKPAA

-350 GKPLYVAVNCSAR
+350 GKPLYVAVNCSAG

-385 KDLVKDR
+385 RDLMMDR
-392 CSKTA
+392 CKKTA

>member
-1 MTAEQRPKSIN
+1 
-12 TNDSAR
+12 
-18 GTSELGQAPYLSPR
+18 
-32 TERSMRSVVAVA
+32 MRSIVAAA
-44 LSLSALMP
+44 LTLSALMP

-73 RHGVSVNSLMK
+73 RYGVSVKSLMRE
-84 ANGIRNSDH
+84 NGIRNSNH
-93 VEVGQTLRLPIGA
+93 VEVGQTLRLPSGA
-106 RGVVSAGQGR
+106 RGVVSAGKGR
-116 HTVKGGDT
+116 HTVRGGDT
-124 LGGIAAQYR
+124 LGGIAARYR
-133 VRERD
+133 VSERD
-138 LIAINNLPSADHVE
+138 LIAINSLPSADHVE
-152 LGQTLKLPT
+152 VGQTLKLPT
-161 SAVLPKPKPAAKAKA
+161 SAVLPKPKPVAKAKP

-231 DTRSPETTKSVSSTV
+231 DTRRPETSESVNTSVSTSVSTPV
-246 QGAANTTPE
+246 Q
-255 SVVEAIEPTST
+255 TSS
-266 TPAVKPVLT
+266 TPAAKPVLT
-275 ATASQPTKTVQV
+275 ATASQPAKSVQA

-292 KTTRTKAAPIK
+292 KPVQSRAVQSKPAATQTAATKK
-303 AAPAKTTKT
+303 AVKVKA
-312 PSVEAKPAA
+312 VEAKPAA

-350 GKPLYVAVNCSAR
+350 GKPLYVAVNCSAG

-385 KDLVKDR
+385 RDLMMDR
-392 CSKTA
+392 CKKTA

>member
-1 MTAEQRPKSIN
+1 
-12 TNDSAR
+12 
-18 GTSELGQAPYLSPR
+18 
-32 TERSMRSVVAVA
+32 MRSIVAAA
-44 LSLSALMP
+44 LTLSALMP

-73 RHGVSVNSLMK
+73 RYGVSVERLMR
-84 ANGIRNSDH
+84 ANGIRNSNH
-93 VEVGQTLRLPIGA
+93 VEVGQTLRLPSGA
-106 RGVVSAGQGR
+106 RGVVSASQGR

-124 LGGIAAQYR
+124 LGGIAARYR
-133 VRERD
+133 ISSRD
-138 LIAINNLPSADHVE
+138 LIAINSLQSADHVE

-161 SAVLPKPKPAAKAKA
+161 TAVLPKPKPVAKAKP
-176 TPIKANPNATSH
+176 TPIKANPSATSH

-231 DTRSPETTKSVSSTV
+231 DSRPTELVNASV
-246 QGAANTTPE
+246 Q
-255 SVVEAIEPTST
+255 TST
-266 TPAVKPVLT
+266 TPEVKPVLT
-275 ATASQPTKTVQV
+275 ATASQPTKTVQA
-287 KPVQS
+287 KPVQAKPVQA
-292 KTTRTKAAPIK
+292 KTPVTKSAPRK
-303 AAPAKTTKT
+303 AAPAKTTPT
-312 PSVEAKPAA
+312 QSVAAKSAT

-392 CSKTA
+392 CIKTA

>member
-1 MTAEQRPKSIN
+1 
-12 TNDSAR
+12 
-18 GTSELGQAPYLSPR
+18 
-32 TERSMRSVVAVA
+32 MRSIVAAA
-44 LSLSALMP
+44 LTLSALISLP
-52 LQAGAASI
+52 AGAASI

-73 RHGVSVNSLMK
+73 RYGVSVNSLLK
-84 ANGIRNSDH
+84 ENGIRNSNH
-93 VEVGQTLRLPIGA
+93 VEVGQTLRLPSGA
-106 RGVVSAGQGR
+106 RGVVSAGKGR
-116 HTVKGGDT
+116 HSVQSGDT
-124 LGGIAAQYR
+124 LGGIAARYR

-152 LGQTLKLPT
+152 VGQTLKLPT
-161 SAVLPKPKPAAKAKA
+161 SAVLPKPKPVAKAKPA
-176 TPIKANPNATSH
+176 PITADPNATSH

-231 DTRSPETTKSVSSTV
+231 DTRASEITESVSTTV
-246 QGAANTTPE
+246 Q
-255 SVVEAIEPTST
+255 TSPS
-266 TPAVKPVLT
+266 PAVKPVLT
-275 ATASQPTKTVQV
+275 ATASQPAKTVQV
-287 KPVQS
+287 KPVES
-292 KTTRTKAAPIK
+292 TTAPTKTAPTQ
-303 AAPAKTTKT
+303 AAPAKTVTT
-312 PSVEAKPAA
+312 PSVQAKPAA

-392 CSKTA
+392 CIKTA

>member
-1 MTAEQRPKSIN
+1 
-12 TNDSAR
+12 
-18 GTSELGQAPYLSPR
+18 
-32 TERSMRSVVAVA
+32 MRSVVAFA

-93 VEVGQTLRLPIGA
+93 VEVGQTLRLPTGA

-133 VRERD
+133 VKERD
-138 LIAINNLPSADHVE
+138 LIAINNLPSANHVE

-161 SAVLPKPKPAAKAKA
+161 SAVLPKPKPAAKAKP

-231 DTRSPETTKSVSSTV
+231 DTRRPETTESVSTAVPTRTTS
-246 QGAANTTPE
+246 AA
-255 SVVEAIEPTST
+255 
-266 TPAVKPVLT
+266 KPVLT
-275 ATASQPTKTVQV
+275 ATASQPAKTVQV

-292 KTTRTKAAPIK
+292 KTTSIKTAPIK
-303 AAPAKTTKT
+303 ATPAKTTKT

-339 GSMVAPTLNSE
+339 GSMVAPTLNRE

-392 CSKTA
+392 CNKTA

>member
-1 MTAEQRPKSIN
+1 
-12 TNDSAR
+12 
-18 GTSELGQAPYLSPR
+18 
-32 TERSMRSVVAVA
+32 MRSIVAAA
-44 LSLSALMP
+44 LTLSALMP

-73 RHGVSVNSLMK
+73 RYGVSVGRLMR
-84 ANGIRNSDH
+84 ANGIRNSNH
-93 VEVGQTLRLPIGA
+93 LEAGQTLRLPSGA
-106 RGVVSAGQGR
+106 RGVISAGQGR

-133 VRERD
+133 VKERD
-138 LIAINNLPSADHVE
+138 LIAINSLRSADHVE

-161 SAVLPKPKPAAKAKA
+161 SAVLPKPKPIAKAKP

-231 DTRSPETTKSVSSTV
+231 ETLPTESVSTSV
-246 QGAANTTPE
+246 Q
-255 SVVEAIEPTST
+255 TST
-266 TPAVKPVLT
+266 TPEAKPVLT
-275 ATASQPTKTVQV
+275 ATASQPTKTVQAKPV
-287 KPVQS
+287 PSKPVQAKPAVT
-292 KTTRTKAAPIK
+292 KTAPRKAAT
-303 AAPAKTTKT
+303 AKTTPTK
-312 PSVEAKPAA
+312 SVVAKAA
-321 WRTYGPLQVD
+321 TWRTYGPLQVD

-339 GSMVAPTLNSE
+339 GSMVAPTLNNE
-350 GKPLYVAVNCSAR
+350 GKPLYVAVNCSVR

-392 CSKTA
+392 CNKTA

>member
-1 MTAEQRPKSIN
+1 
-12 TNDSAR
+12 
-18 GTSELGQAPYLSPR
+18 
-32 TERSMRSVVAVA
+32 MRSIVAAA
-44 LSLSALMP
+44 LTLSALMP

-73 RHGVSVNSLMK
+73 RYGVSVGRLMR
-84 ANGIRNSDH
+84 ANGIRNSNH
-93 VEVGQTLRLPIGA
+93 VEAGQTLRLPSGA

-133 VRERD
+133 VKERD
-138 LIAINNLPSADHVE
+138 LIAINSLRSADHVE

-161 SAVLPKPKPAAKAKA
+161 SAVLPKPKPVAKAKP

-231 DTRSPETTKSVSSTV
+231 ETLPTESVSTSV
-246 QGAANTTPE
+246 Q
-255 SVVEAIEPTST
+255 TST
-266 TPAVKPVLT
+266 TPEAKPVLT
-275 ATASQPTKTVQV
+275 ATASQPTK
-287 KPVQS
+287 PVQS
-292 KTTRTKAAPIK
+292 KPVQAKPAVTKTAPRK
-303 AAPAKTTKT
+303 AAPAKTTPTK
-312 PSVEAKPAA
+312 SVVAKAA
-321 WRTYGPLQVD
+321 TWRTYGPLQVD

-339 GSMVAPTLNSE
+339 GSMVAPTLNNE
-350 GKPLYVAVNCSAR
+350 GKPLYVAVNCSVR

-392 CSKTA
+392 CNKTA

>member
-1 MTAEQRPKSIN
+1 
-12 TNDSAR
+12 
-18 GTSELGQAPYLSPR
+18 
-32 TERSMRSVVAVA
+32 MRSIVAAA
-44 LSLSALMP
+44 LTLSALISLP
-52 LQAGAASI
+52 AGAASI

-73 RHGVSVNSLMK
+73 RYGVSVNSLLK
-84 ANGIRNSDH
+84 ANGIRNSNH
-93 VEVGQTLRLPIGA
+93 VEVGQTLRLPSGA
-106 RGVVSAGQGR
+106 RGVVSAGKGR
-116 HTVKGGDT
+116 HSVQSGDT
-124 LGGIAAQYR
+124 LGGIAARYR

-152 LGQTLKLPT
+152 VGQTLKLPT
-161 SAVLPKPKPAAKAKA
+161 SAVLPKPKPVAKAKPA
-176 TPIKANPNATSH
+176 PITADPNATSH

-231 DTRSPETTKSVSSTV
+231 DTRASEITESVSTTV
-246 QGAANTTPE
+246 Q
-255 SVVEAIEPTST
+255 TSPS
-266 TPAVKPVLT
+266 PAVKPVLT
-275 ATASQPTKTVQV
+275 ATASQPAKTVQV
-287 KPVQS
+287 KPVES
-292 KTTRTKAAPIK
+292 TTAPTKTAPTQ
-303 AAPAKTTKT
+303 AVPAKTVTT
-312 PSVEAKPAA
+312 PSVQAKPAA

-392 CSKTA
+392 CTKTA

>member
-1 MTAEQRPKSIN
+1 
-12 TNDSAR
+12 
-18 GTSELGQAPYLSPR
+18 
-32 TERSMRSVVAVA
+32 MRSIVAAA
-44 LSLSALMP
+44 LTLSALISLP
-52 LQAGAASI
+52 AGAASI

-73 RHGVSVNSLMK
+73 RYGVSVNSLLK
-84 ANGIRNSDH
+84 ANGIRNSNH
-93 VEVGQTLRLPIGA
+93 VEVGQTLRLPSGA
-106 RGVVSAGQGR
+106 RGVVSAGKGR
-116 HTVKGGDT
+116 HSVQSGDT
-124 LGGIAAQYR
+124 LGGIAARYR

-152 LGQTLKLPT
+152 VGQTLKLPT
-161 SAVLPKPKPAAKAKA
+161 SAVLPKPKPVAKAKPA
-176 TPIKANPNATSH
+176 PITADPNATSH

-231 DTRSPETTKSVSSTV
+231 NTRASEITESVSTTV
-246 QGAANTTPE
+246 Q
-255 SVVEAIEPTST
+255 TSPS
-266 TPAVKPVLT
+266 PAVKPVLT
-275 ATASQPTKTVQV
+275 ATASQPAKTVQV
-287 KPVQS
+287 KPVES
-292 KTTRTKAAPIK
+292 TTAPTKTAPTQ
-303 AAPAKTTKT
+303 AVPAKTVTT
-312 PSVEAKPAA
+312 PSVQAKPAA

-385 KDLVKDR
+385 KDLMKDR
-392 CSKTA
+392 CIKTA